1 MVDVLFVSVPL
12 TVTETAPAA
21 PAILI
26 SMIEKAGFTGK
37 FYDFN
42 RHVNDDENFSQYAI
56 SDIKPR
62 DTDKFDKDFKYHVQQ
77 MIDYNPKYI
86 GISIFSY
93 QCARVAK
100 LLCVYLRML
109 APEIKI
115 ILGGQ
120 GLTVGGIQGYHLGEE
135 WKKLNLCDYWV
146 ISEGEWPIV
155 DILSNNFENKP
166 TWTQIEDLNEF
177 PAPNYSSYDWSLY
190 SKSIPITGS
199 RGCVRRCT
207 FCDIHTHWKKFVFR
221 SGKSIA
227 SEMIVQSE
235 RYGIYHFS
243 FTDSLIN
250 GSMKAYIE
258 MITVLAD
265 HNKTAKTR
273 LTWEG
278 QFIFRPK
285 NQMPEKIW
293 KLSAEAGLVDVA
305 VGVESLSESV
315 RDHMRKKFSNDDIR
329 YSLYCMKK
337 YGIVGLFL
345 MIVGY
350 VTEDEG
356 TIQEN
361 KDMLTELAPYANNT
375 ISGVEVGST
384 LSILPGTPLADM
396 HKELNITLGNHENT
410 WVGSSN
416 IHTRLRW
423 RKEIIEHCEQLGYSV
438 ASVSQ
443 LDQLVN
449 KLENESDSVLYA

>member
-12 TVTETAPAA
+12 TITDKAPAA

-26 SMIEKAGFTGK
+26 SMIESIGRTGK

-42 RHVNDDENFSQYAI
+42 RYVNDDENFSQYAI
-56 SDIKPR
+56 SDTLPR
-62 DTDKFDKDFKYHVQQ
+62 DKEKFDKDFKYHVQQ

-86 GISIFSY
+86 GISVFSY
-93 QCARVAK
+93 QCAKVAK

-120 GLTVGGIQGYHLGEE
+120 GLSVGGIQGHHLGEE

-146 ISEGEWPIV
+146 VSEGEWPIV
-155 DILSNNFENKP
+155 DILTGKHENKK
-166 TWTQIEDLNEF
+166 TWNQITDLDEF
-177 PAPNYSSYDWSLY
+177 PIPNYDSYDWNIYDL
-190 SKSIPITGS
+190 SIPITGS

-207 FCDIHTHWKKFVFR
+207 FCDIHTHWQKFTFR

-227 SEMIVQSE
+227 DEMIAQSK
-235 RYGIYHFS
+235 RYGIYHFA

-250 GSMKAYIE
+250 GSMKAYID
-258 MITVLAD
+258 MITVLAN
-265 HNKTAKTR
+265 HNKTAETP
-273 LTWEG
+273 LTWDG

-375 ISGVEVGST
+375 ISAIEVGST
-384 LSILPGTPLADM
+384 LSILPGTPLDDM
-396 HKELNITLGNHENT
+396 HKELGITLGTHENT
-410 WVGSSN
+410 WTGKSDVE
-416 IHTRLRW
+416 TRLRW
-423 RKEIIEHCEQLGYSV
+423 RKEIIEHCVKLGYNV
-438 ASVSQ
+438 PAQ

-449 KLENESDSVLYA
+449 KLENQFVGVLQHA

>member
-12 TVTETAPAA
+12 TVTNVAPAA

-26 SMIEKAGFTGK
+26 SMIERAGFTGK

-42 RHVNDDENFSQYAI
+42 RHVNDDENFSQYAV
-56 SDIKPR
+56 SDIKPS

-120 GLTVGGIQGYHLGEE
+120 GLTVGGIQGHHLGEE
-135 WKKLNLCDYWV
+135 WKKLKLCDYWV
-146 ISEGEWPIV
+146 VSEGEWPIV
-155 DILSNNFENKP
+155 DILTEKHKNKK

-190 SKSIPITGS
+190 IKSIPITGS

-227 SEMIVQSE
+227 DEMIAQSK
-235 RYGIYHFS
+235 RYGVTHFT

-250 GSMKAYIE
+250 GSMKAYIDL
-258 MITVLAD
+258 ITVLAEY
-265 HNKTAKTR
+265 NSIAKIP
-273 LTWEG
+273 LTWDG

-293 KLSAEAGLVDVA
+293 KLSAEAGLVDIA
-305 VGVESLSESV
+305 IGVESLSESV

-329 YSLYCMKK
+329 FSLYCMKK
-337 YGIVGLFL
+337 YRITGLFL

-350 VTEDEG
+350 VTEDET
-356 TIQEN
+356 TIKET
-361 KDMLTELAPYANNT
+361 KDMFTELVPYANNT

-384 LSILPGTPLADM
+384 LSILPGTPLDDM
-396 HKELNITLGNHENT
+396 HKELGITLSNHENT
-410 WVGSSN
+410 WVGNSN
-416 IHTRLRW
+416 IDTRLRW
-423 RKEIIEHCEQLGYSV
+423 RKEIIEHCDQLGYNV
-438 ASVSQ
+438 QAQ